1 MTTLQQPTVSLERLD
16 NLLDRLAARLDGLD
30 LKPEE
35 VRARLKEYAL
45 ALVPQL
51 DTEAK
56 LFVKSLYSEEAF
68 WFRPDW
74 TPEKFRNE
82 TADFTDA
89 ERCRA
94 ALMTR
99 DIPLISWFVNARAGR
114 KCNNGFITLEAATSQ
129 RDINESEVKEIRDAI
144 KDQNSDEFIDAL
156 SDTLLTT
163 AGFAGHVELSL
174 TQNFVEM
181 VDANFT
187 RIAGCMEDAIK
198 TQQHWESKG
207 VPCYVKETDMGTFPV
222 LVTSDIT
229 VGTGESA
236 VFYPANKFLKKFGFR
251 DAVPSQEIKFFAEA
265 DVSKMADVHV
275 VAQTFDGH

>member
-1 MTTLQQPTVSLERLD
+1 MTTLEQTISLERLD
-16 NLLDRLAARLDGLD
+16 DLLNRLAARLDNLN
-30 LKPEE
+30 LTPEE
-35 VRARLKEYAL
+35 ARARLKEYAL

-51 DTEAK
+51 DADAK
-56 LFVKSLYSEEAF
+56 LYVKSLYSEAAY

-82 TADFTDA
+82 TANFTDA
-89 ERCRA
+89 ERCRV

-114 KCNNGFITLEAATSQ
+114 KCNDGFITLEAAVSQ

-144 KDQNSDEFIDAL
+144 EDRNSAEFIDAL

-163 AGFAGHVELSL
+163 AGFAGHVELNL

-187 RIAGCMEDAIK
+187 RIAGNMEDAIK
-198 TQQHWESKG
+198 TRDHWMAKG
-207 VPCYVKETDMGTFPV
+207 VPCHIKETDMGTFPV
-222 LVTSDIT
+222 LVTKDIT
-229 VGTGESA
+229 VGTDQNS

-251 DAVPSQEIKFFAEA
+251 DAVPSQEIKFLAEA
-265 DVSKMADVHV
+265 DVSKSTDTD
-275 VAQTFDGH
+275 AQ